1 MAAGWSSEAGAPLS
15 GTALRS
21 ARRPH
26 LGTAPREPSL
36 VFTCDLRRR
45 QSSLPVLAR
54 DPRRRRHRR
63 LRPLSRQ
70 ARDAPRRPLQLQ
82 GAVPQ
87 QVGGQRGHSGP
98 RAPPR
103 PWGLWAPLLA
113 PVTGPRGAASGNA
126 QSWQVTQVTLLLPV
140 PAATYTGTRRFRKR
154 EATGGVWGHAAL
166 LLRGQSRE
174 GGLVTSPFQTRGAHT
189 CRVSGSVIFHCW
201 ADGRV
206 GCSLSTGRV
215 HLRDTLVLLPVGG
228 SCSSD
233 PRWPWQMKATT
244 RSCAGSR
251 RGPGAGESPSSSA
264 RP

>member
-1 MAAGWSSEAGAPLS
+1 MAAGRSSEAGAPLS
-15 GTALRS
+15 GTALRF

-26 LGTAPREPSL
+26 LGTAPPEPSL

-103 PWGLWAPLLA
+103 PWGLWVPLLA

-140 PAATYTGTRRFRKR
+140 PAATYTGTCRFRKR
-154 EATGGVWGHAAL
+154 EATG
-166 LLRGQSRE
+166 RGLGTCDPVAERSVE
-174 GGLVTSPFQTRGAHT
+174 GGWPCDVPLPDPRSAHLP
-189 CRVSGSVIFHCW
+189 CQRLC
-201 ADGRV
+201 
-206 GCSLSTGRV
+206 
-215 HLRDTLVLLPVGG
+215 HLPLLDRRACGLLPVHQPCPPQGH
-228 SCSSD
+228 SC
-233 PRWPWQMKATT
+233 PPARRRILLIRPKMALANEGNYQELRWFTPWS
-244 RSCAGSR
+244 RSR
-251 RGPGAGESPSSSA
+251 
-264 RP
+264 